1 MGLPEDGNAGFVIL
15 VLDYQCD
22 FGCWFMVLL
31 ICDSVMKRTVV
42 LICGVG
48 VKRKEE
54 NDGGGGIALSE
65 SGSDGVA
72 LWKRSCG
79 GGGSLRSG

>member
-1 MGLPEDGNAGFVIL
+1 MIL

-48 VKRKEE
+48 VNRREE
-54 NDGGGGIALSE
+54 NGGGGSVALSE
-65 SGSDGVA
+65 SGGGGVA
-72 LWKRSCG
+72 FVAEEWWWW
-79 GGGSLRSG
+79 

>member
-31 ICDSVMKRTVV
+31 ICDSAIKRMVV
-42 LICGVG
+42 LV
-48 VKRKEE
+48 
-54 NDGGGGIALSE
+54 
-65 SGSDGVA
+65 
-72 LWKRSCG
+72 
-79 GGGSLRSG
+79 